1 MNAFPVESVPRCLS
15 QTGRAAG
22 FGLASFCPASS
33 GPPRSRRGEADGLR
47 RSLRQEIVGTAAE
60 AAAGTAGEGLDPG
73 ASNAAPLREAGPVQD
88 EGDIMGLVSARDLIA
103 AGCHFGHQSS
113 RWNPKMARYI
123 WGKRNKI
130 HVIDIRETI
139 RGIVE
144 AYHFLRA
151 AAAGG
156 GKFLFVGTKRQ
167 AKEVVRNEAARTG
180 MYFVSER
187 WLGGA
192 LTNLPSIRTQV
203 GHLKELELIE
213 TDGTLETYSK
223 KMIASFNREKRKI
236 VRNLDGIRNMEGL
249 PTSLIVVDPRRERI
263 AVEEAFKLRIPIVA
277 ILDTDC
283 DPDPIDIPI
292 PANDDAIRAIELVIG
307 YLGRSIIEGRLAG
320 GYPVP
325 KEALIVADGQAGE
338 AGGQDAREAEEEDA
352 AEAKAES

>member
-1 MNAFPVESVPRCLS
+1 
-15 QTGRAAG
+15 
-22 FGLASFCPASS
+22 
-33 GPPRSRRGEADGLR
+33 
-47 RSLRQEIVGTAAE
+47 
-60 AAAGTAGEGLDPG
+60 
-73 ASNAAPLREAGPVQD
+73 
-88 EGDIMGLVSARDLIA
+88 MGLVSARDLIA

-123 WGKRNKI
+123 WGKRNKL

-144 AYHFLRA
+144 AFHFLRA

-167 AKEVVRNEAARTG
+167 AKEAVRNEALRTG

-203 GHLKELELIE
+203 SHLKELERFE
-213 TDGTLETYSK
+213 TDGTLETYTK

-263 AVEEAFKLRIPIVA
+263 AVEEAFKLRIPIIA

-292 PANDDAIRAIELVIG
+292 PANDDAIRAIEVIIG

-325 KEALIVADGQAGE
+325 KEALITPEGQADEQADEQADGQADEQAEE
-338 AGGQDAREAEEEDA
+338 AEEQDAQEAKEEDA

>member
-1 MNAFPVESVPRCLS
+1 
-15 QTGRAAG
+15 
-22 FGLASFCPASS
+22 
-33 GPPRSRRGEADGLR
+33 
-47 RSLRQEIVGTAAE
+47 
-60 AAAGTAGEGLDPG
+60 
-73 ASNAAPLREAGPVQD
+73 
-88 EGDIMGLVSARDLIA
+88 MGIVSARDLIT
-103 AGCHFGHQSS
+103 AGCHFGHQVS

-123 WGKRNKI
+123 WGRRSKI

-144 AYHFLRA
+144 AFHFLRA

-167 AKEVVRNEAARTG
+167 AKDPVRREAARTG

-203 GHLKELELIE
+203 GHLKELEQIE
-213 TDGTLETYSK
+213 SDGTLGTYSK
-223 KMIASFNREKRKI
+223 KKIASFNRQKRKI

-249 PTSLIVVDPRRERI
+249 PTSVIIVDPRRERI

-292 PANDDAIRAIELVIG
+292 PANDDAIRAIELVLG

-325 KEALIVADGQAGE
+325 KEALVTAGGE
-338 AGGQDAREAEEEDA
+338 AAEEDAQESKAEESAAEESA